1 MKVWIKY
8 AAGILIGVLLGVYLP
23 FDNKKV
29 QELFSYF
36 STVTVHAGMF
46 AVYPLVFF
54 SFGYAVFK
62 MKQDAL
68 GGSVF
73 LKSLAAMVLS
83 GVILVLLG
91 TVTVIL
97 FSPERIPIIV
107 ENRTV
112 DTFPG
117 YREILGNLFPQNV
130 FTIFA
135 ENRNY
140 LLPVTFLALIMG
152 LNFSFDKVMTR
163 PVYQFFNA
171 MSRIFYHITVFITEI
186 IGIGMIIL
194 GAHMILAIR
203 NTPEIDLFKQ
213 LLALLTLNS
222 VIIIFGIYPLL
233 FYFFSGKQ
241 NPYKVL
247 YAMTAPLLAAFI
259 SGNSYFT
266 LLSLSRAGKE
276 NMGIPRKIGAGVFP
290 FFTLFGKA
298 GTAMVT
304 ASAFILIIS
313 SYSSIGMDLW
323 KILWVMAFSLV
334 VSFFTGTVP
343 GIGVIAALAFLSRHY
358 GRGLEEGFLLMYP
371 VSTLLI
377 SFSVL
382 LDTVTAGFTAYLIS
396 YRDRNHKDVD
406 IRDFI

>member
-8 AAGILIGVLLGVYLP
+8 TAGIIIGILLGLYLP
-23 FDNKKV
+23 FDNAKI
-29 QELFSYF
+29 QELFLYF
-36 STVTVHAGMF
+36 SKLTVHAGMF

-54 SFGYAVFK
+54 SFSYAVFK
-62 MKQDAL
+62 MRQEKL
-68 GGSVF
+68 IGSIF
-73 LKSLAAMVLS
+73 LKSVLAIAVS
-83 GVILVLLG
+83 GIILVLLG

-97 FSPERIPIIV
+97 FSPDRIPIIV
-107 ENRTV
+107 EKKIV
-112 DTFPG
+112 QTFPG
-117 YREILGNLFPQNV
+117 YRDILGDLFPQNI
-130 FTIFA
+130 FTIFTGS
-135 ENRNY
+135 RNY

-163 PVYQFFNA
+163 PAYQLFNA
-171 MSRIFYHITVFITEI
+171 LSRIFYHITIFITEI
-186 IGIGMIIL
+186 IGLGMIIL
-194 GAHMILAIR
+194 GAHMLLVIR

-213 LLALLTLNS
+213 ILALLTLNS

-247 YAMTAPLLAAFI
+247 YAMTAPLLAAII

-298 GTAMVT
+298 GTAMV
-304 ASAFILIIS
+304 SATTFILILN
-313 SYSSIGMDLW
+313 SYSSMGMDIW
-323 KILWVMAFSLV
+323 KVLWVIAFSLI
-334 VSFFTGTVP
+334 VSFLTGFVP
-343 GIGVIAALAFLSRHY
+343 GIGVIAALSFLCGHY
-358 GRGLEEGFLLMYP
+358 GKGIEEGFLLMYP
-371 VSTLLI
+371 IGALLI

-382 LDTVTAGFTAYLIS
+382 LDTVTAGFAAYLIS
-396 YRDRNHKDVD
+396 FKDRSHKDID
-406 IRDFI
+406 IQDFI

>member
-8 AAGILIGVLLGVYLP
+8 AAGIAIGIILGFYLP
-23 FDNKKV
+23 FNNGKI
-29 QELFSYF
+29 QELFLYF
-36 STVTVHAGMF
+36 SKVTVNIGMF

-54 SFGYAVFK
+54 SFSYALFK
-62 MKQDAL
+62 LRQENIA
-68 GGSVF
+68 GSVA
-73 LKSLAAMVLS
+73 LKAVLAIFIS
-83 GVILVLLG
+83 GFVLVLLG
-91 TVTVIL
+91 TLTVIL
-97 FSPERIPIIV
+97 FSPDRIPIIV
-107 ENRTV
+107 EKRTIE
-112 DTFPG
+112 TFPG
-117 YREILGNLFPQNV
+117 YRNILGSLFPPNI
-130 FTIFA
+130 FTIFTGS
-135 ENRNY
+135 RNY
-140 LLPVTFLALIMG
+140 LLPVTFLGLVIG

-163 PVYQFFNA
+163 PAYQFFNA
-171 MSRIFYHITVFITEI
+171 MSRIFYHIAVFITEI
-186 IGIGMIIL
+186 IGLGMIIL
-194 GAHMILAIR
+194 GAHMVLVIR

-241 NPYKVL
+241 NPYKIL

-304 ASAFILIIS
+304 ATTFILIMN
-313 SYSSIGMDLW
+313 SYSSMGMDIG
-323 KILWVMAFSLV
+323 KILWVMAFSLI
-334 VSFFTGTVP
+334 VSFLTGSVP
-343 GIGVIAALAFLSRHY
+343 GMGVIVALSFLCRHY
-358 GRGLEEGFLLMYP
+358 GKGLDEGFLLIFP
-371 VSTLLI
+371 VSGLLV

-382 LDTVTAGFTAYLIS
+382 LDTVTAGFSSYLIS
-396 YRDRNHKDVD
+396 YKDRSHKEID
-406 IRDFI
+406 IQDFI